1 MENKRLNRRR
11 RFIGKIV
18 SPSLKAIEDKFI
30 KGGGNYKEIK
40 IKDIFE
46 VVSSKK
52 IFHANNLIIYE
63 KNDYN
68 SYPYVVRSSKNNG
81 IRGFIK
87 EDIKFLNQGNTLSFA
102 QDTFTIFY
110 QPNSYFTGN
119 KVKVLIPKIKFNEK
133 IATYIITSI
142 NKTLNNYTWG
152 VTSDVEFIKNIS
164 FIMPFK
170 NKKIDYGFIESY
182 INEIEKEH
190 IEALEQE
197 RQNQLN
203 TYLSITELKN
213 YELTDDE
220 ENLLNNSKYIKYK
233 DFELQELFIS
243 ETGDVDLQQKD
254 INNKGYYFINSG
266 VENCGIKG
274 KTDKQAKIFDENTI
288 TIDFWGNAY
297 YRNFKYKMATHN
309 HVFSLFGDIIKNEKV
324 GLYIVSK
331 MFYIKKYFSYNNMG
345 TWNKMKNL
353 TISLPI
359 NNLEK
364 IDYDYMEKYITIIEK
379 IIIKEKILY
388 KDKIIAYTKQA
399 IY

>member
-170 NKKIDYGFIESY
+170 NKKIDYEFIESY

-190 IEALEQE
+190 IESLEQE

-203 TYLSITELKN
+203 TYLSITELKS

-274 KTDKQAKIFDENTI
+274 KTDKQAKILKTL
-288 TIDFWGNAY
+288 
-297 YRNFKYKMATHN
+297 H
-309 HVFSLFGDIIKNEKV
+309 II
-324 GLYIVSK
+324 
-331 MFYIKKYFSYNNMG
+331 MYFHY
-345 TWNKMKNL
+345 L
-353 TISLPI
+353 V
-359 NNLEK
+359 
-364 IDYDYMEKYITIIEK
+364 
-379 IIIKEKILY
+379 IL
-388 KDKIIAYTKQA
+388 
-399 IY
+399 